1 MAKNKKKQGRMSK
14 VPPDMVTGMYI
25 MREGGLTFKNIAKT
39 CGVSVCTVHNVKKA
53 GWDFEQYRALVT
65 GQIDKWKARKAR
77 KNTKL
82 AQQSITAQGTGTV
95 DAHSSGALMI
105 SGNGNTGVTAFYT
118 EDFDSLT
125 KRLNTVE
132 TKLDALLNAFKG
144 LNLV

>member
-14 VPPDMVTGMYI
+14 VTPDMVIGMYI

-65 GQIDKWKARKAR
+65 GQIDRWKARKAR
-77 KNTKL
+77 KNTKSV
-82 AQQSITAQGTGTV
+82 QQNTV
-95 DAHSSGALMI
+95 TTSGSALTI
-105 SGNGNTGVTAFYT
+105 SGNGDTGMTAFYT
-118 EDFDSLT
+118 DDFDSFT